1 MFIVIVVVIDTV
13 VLVHAIISVGRSQV
27 LCPRLPYVYHRCRHR
42 YCYASPWYNGTVWS
56 GGKPPSYLLTY
67 FICLLTPSF
76 WSDDLRYDVLLTF
89 IIDVVVI
96 IVVVLIYAIILPSLS
111 SFVCWLVRSD
121 ITVTVDWAW
130 KKNPIFFHSLFVSIP
145 QQSPKVQPV
154 MGEKVACETISLH
167 LYTLPYIQV

>member
-1 MFIVIVVVIDTV
+1 MSSSSLSLSSLWSSLLLYLYKPSFRSDDLRYYVLVLLICIIVVVIVIVMLRPDITV
-13 VLVHAIISVGRSQV
+13 LFDRAESHQV
-27 LCPRLPYVYHRCRHR
+27 
-42 YCYASPWYNGTVWS
+42 A
-56 GGKPPSYLLTY
+56 YLLTY

-121 ITVTVDWAW
+121 ITVTVDWA
-130 KKNPIFFHSLFVSIP
+130 
-145 QQSPKVQPV
+145 
-154 MGEKVACETISLH
+154 
-167 LYTLPYIQV
+167 